1 MASSEEAPIEAPN
14 KGLGI
19 SWVLR
24 MYQLWWLYSAR
35 SIKWTTTSYAS
46 IVTSTPRN
54 AGKTIETKY
63 IKMLIVMG
71 LQGMILCFSL
81 FPMVCFQYAIKLLK
95 QKETEVFD
103 RNTHVTFIT
112 LGWS

>member
-1 MASSEEAPIEAPN
+1 
-14 KGLGI
+14 
-19 SWVLR
+19 
-24 MYQLWWLYSAR
+24 
-35 SIKWTTTSYAS
+35 
-46 IVTSTPRN
+46 
-54 AGKTIETKY
+54 
-63 IKMLIVMG
+63 MLIVMG